1 MNNNL
6 YERYTLEG
14 IKKHYVQKRKIE
26 SIQIPISTAFPYATP
41 NGKKPNKNR
50 VGFQF
55 ENRIESEPQF
65 DTSFSTILTEVAGFA
80 FFCYC
85 AYIILL
91 TF

>member
-6 YERYTLEG
+6 HERYTLEG

-26 SIQIPISTAFPYATP
+26 SIQIPISTSSSSSLTP

-50 VGFQF
+50 VGFQS

-65 DTSFSTILTEVAGFA
+65 GTLFLLKEVAGFA

-85 AYIILL
+85 VYIILL

>member
-1 MNNNL
+1 MNNNI
-6 YERYTLEG
+6 YERYTLDG
-14 IKKHYVQKRKIE
+14 IEKHYTQKRKIE
-26 SIQIPISTAFPYATP
+26 SIQIPKSTSSSSSLTP

-65 DTSFSTILTEVAGFA
+65 GTFLTEVAGFT

-85 AYIILL
+85 VYIILL